1 MYTKKKGL
9 AALLAAVTGLSSL
22 AVGTVSA
29 TPAAAEDTEAV
40 KILSLGDSITDGYW
54 TSGAYRK
61 YMYHDLEQMGYNID
75 MVGPK
80 GSNSN
85 TFTYNGQTVSYDD
98 NNAGYSGYAIQEM
111 TTKEHRSGI
120 LETIQGTW
128 YNGQNMIAAYQP
140 DIVLLQIGT
149 NDILSN
155 YNDGI
160 TDRLENLV
168 NVILQDL
175 DADSTVFVSTIP
187 DIDAYTRADWLGSYG
202 INAWNSTQEEKDQL
216 METVT
221 GCIDTYNTSIYNLV
235 LKMQSEG
242 KNVQFA
248 DINSVVDYQT
258 DLHDGVHPNEA
269 GYENMGNY
277 WAGLLNDFFQSKG
290 TNPKPVTTTTT
301 TQPAV
306 TTTTTTTTKATTKP
320 ITTTSTAKTTTTT
333 KATTTTTAATVPAG
347 ATAIHLTDVKKGESY
362 SLANYPDA
370 TAISFTLSGNLQY
383 LGGAFVLG
391 NWTKNQ
397 PYSASDLNGNT
408 LTFPIDM
415 TDIEQKT
422 FTFFRWNDNDD
433 VQLEDVTLYCGTAP
447 ATTTKVTTTTAK
459 PTTTTTTTTTTAK
472 PTTTTT
478 TTAKPTTTTTT
489 TTTTTKPT
497 TTTTTTTTTAK
508 PTTTTTTTTTTA
520 KPTTTTTTTTTT
532 AKPTTTTTTTTT
544 TAKSTTTTTTTTTTA
559 KPTTTTTTTTTTAK
573 PVTTTKA
580 TTTTAKVTTTTASH
594 AKKVVLTDV
603 QYEKTYSLADYHPSD
618 IKEIVLQL
626 DGEVGYGFG
635 GKLVLGGWAVQMD
648 YGVAD
653 MKDDKTITFKITD
666 PQDVMTVYGYWG
678 NMKLKSVTL
687 VY

>member
-29 TPAAAEDTEAV
+29 APAAAGDTEAV

-120 LETIQGTW
+120 LETIQST
-128 YNGQNMIAAYQP
+128 NMIATYQP
-140 DIVLLQIGT
+140 DVVLLQIGT
-149 NDILSN
+149 NDVLSN

-175 DADSTVFVSTIP
+175 DSDSTVFVSTIP
-187 DIDAYTRADWLGSYG
+187 DIDAITVSSWLWGYG
-202 INAWNSTQEEKDQL
+202 YFGTDEEKQQL
-216 METVT
+216 MEIVT
-221 GCIDTYNTSIYNLV
+221 GYIDTYNTSIYNLV

-277 WAGLLNDFFQSKG
+277 WAGLLNDFFQNHG

-306 TTTTTTTTKATTKP
+306 TTTTTTTTTAKATTTQPETTKP
-320 ITTTSTAKTTTTT
+320 TTTTSTAKTTTTT
-333 KATTTTTAATVPAG
+333 KATTTTTAVTVPDG
-347 ATAIHLTDVKKGESY
+347 ATEIHLTGVKKGESY

-370 TAISFTLSGNLQY
+370 TAISFTFSGNLQY
-383 LGGAFVLG
+383 IGGAFVLG

-397 PYSASDLNGNT
+397 SYNASDLNGNT

-422 FTFFRWNDNDD
+422 FTFFRWNGGDD
-433 VQLEDVTLYCGTAP
+433 IQIEDVTLYCGTAP
-447 ATTTKVTTTTAK
+447 ATTTKVTTTIAK
-459 PTTTTTTTTTTAK
+459 P
-472 PTTTTT
+472 
-478 TTAKPTTTTTT
+478 
-489 TTTTTKPT
+489 

-544 TAKSTTTTTTTTTTA
+544 TAKPTTTTTTTTTTA

-603 QYEKTYSLADYHPSD
+603 QYDKTYSLEDYHPSD

-635 GKLVLGGWAVQMD
+635 GKLALGGWAVQMD

-653 MKDDKTITFKITD
+653 MKDDKTITFKITN

>member
-9 AALLAAVTGLSSL
+9 AALIAAVTGLSSL

-29 TPAAAEDTEAV
+29 APAAAENEEAV

-80 GSNSN
+80 GGNSN
-85 TFTYNGQTVSYDD
+85 TFTYNGQSVSYDD

-120 LETIQGTW
+120 LETIQATW
-128 YNGQNMIAAYQP
+128 YNGQNMIAVYQP

-202 INAWNSTQEEKDQL
+202 INAWGSTQEEKDQL

-277 WAGLLNDFFQSKG
+277 WAELLNDFFQNHG

-306 TTTTTTTTKATTKP
+306 TTTTTTTTTKATTKP

-362 SLANYPDA
+362 SLANYPNA

-422 FTFFRWNDNDD
+422 FTFFRWNDSND

-478 TTAKPTTTTTT
+478 TTTTTAKPTTTTTT
-489 TTTTTKPT
+489 I
-497 TTTTTTTTTAK
+497 TTTAK

-544 TAKSTTTTTTTTTTA
+544 TAK
-559 KPTTTTTTTTTTAK
+559 PTT
-573 PVTTTKA
+573 TTTKA

-653 MKDDKTITFKITD
+653 MKDDKTITFKITN

>member
-9 AALLAAVTGLSSL
+9 AALIAAVTGLSSL

-29 TPAAAEDTEAV
+29 APAAAENEEAV

-80 GSNSN
+80 GGNSN
-85 TFTYNGQTVSYDD
+85 TFTYNGQSVSYDD

-120 LETIQGTW
+120 LETIQATW

-202 INAWNSTQEEKDQL
+202 INAWGSTQEEKDQL

-277 WAGLLNDFFQSKG
+277 WAELLNDFFQNHG

-306 TTTTTTTTKATTKP
+306 TTTTTTTTTKATTKP

-362 SLANYPDA
+362 SLANYPNA

-422 FTFFRWNDNDD
+422 FTFFRWNDSND

-447 ATTTKVTTTTAK
+447 ATTTKVTTTTA
-459 PTTTTTTTTTTAK
+459 
-472 PTTTTT
+472 
-478 TTAKPTTTTTT
+478 
-489 TTTTTKPT
+489 KPT

-544 TAKSTTTTTTTTTTA
+544 TAK
-559 KPTTTTTTTTTTAK
+559 PTT
-573 PVTTTKA
+573 TTTKA

-603 QYEKTYSLADYHPSD
+603 QYDKTYSLEDYHPSD

-653 MKDDKTITFKITD
+653 MKDDKTITFKITN

>member
-9 AALLAAVTGLSSL
+9 AALIAAVTGLSSL

-29 TPAAAEDTEAV
+29 APAAAGDTEAV

-85 TFTYNGQTVSYDD
+85 TFTYNGQSVSYDD

-120 LETIQGTW
+120 LETIQATW

-187 DIDAYTRADWLGSYG
+187 DIDAYIRADWLGSYG
-202 INAWNSTQEEKDQL
+202 INAWGSTQEEKDQL

-290 TNPKPVTTTTT
+290 TDPKPVTTTTT

-306 TTTTTTTTKATTKP
+306 TTTTTTTTTKATTKP

-391 NWTKNQ
+391 NWEKSQT
-397 PYSASDLNGNT
+397 YSASDLNGNT

-415 TDIEQKT
+415 TGLWQKT

-478 TTAKPTTTTTT
+478 TT
-489 TTTTTKPT
+489 
-497 TTTTTTTTTAK
+497 
-508 PTTTTTTTTTTA
+508 
-520 KPTTTTTTTTTT
+520 
-532 AKPTTTTTTTTT
+532 
-544 TAKSTTTTTTTTTTA
+544 
-559 KPTTTTTTTTTTAK
+559 TTTAK

-603 QYEKTYSLADYHPSD
+603 QYGKTYSLADYHPSD

>member
-9 AALLAAVTGLSSL
+9 AVLIAAVTGLSSL

-29 TPAAAEDTEAV
+29 APAAAENAEAV

-80 GSNSN
+80 GGNSN
-85 TFTYNGQTVSYDD
+85 TFTYNGQSVSYDD

-120 LETIQGTW
+120 LETIQATW

-202 INAWNSTQEEKDQL
+202 INAWGSTQEEKDQL

-235 LKMQSEG
+235 LKMQGEG

-277 WAGLLNDFFQSKG
+277 WAGLLNDFFQNHG

-333 KATTTTTAATVPAG
+333 KATTSTTAATVPAG
-347 ATAIHLTDVKKGESY
+347 ATAIHLTGVKKGESY

-370 TAISFTLSGNLQY
+370 TAISFTLSGNLQH
-383 LGGAFVLG
+383 LIGAFVLG

-397 PYSASDLNGNT
+397 PYNESNLNGNT

-422 FTFFRWNDNDD
+422 FTFFRWNDSND

-459 PTTTTTTTTTTAK
+459 PTTTTTT
-472 PTTTTT
+472 P
-478 TTAKPTTTTTT
+478 
-489 TTTTTKPT
+489 
-497 TTTTTTTTTAK
+497 TTTAK

-520 KPTTTTTTTTTT
+520 KPTT
-532 AKPTTTTTTTTT
+532 
-544 TAKSTTTTTTTTTTA
+544 
-559 KPTTTTTTTTTTAK
+559 
-573 PVTTTKA
+573 TTTKA

-653 MKDDKTITFKITD
+653 MKDDKTITFKITN

>member
-29 TPAAAEDTEAV
+29 APAAAGDTEAV

-85 TFTYNGQTVSYDD
+85 TFTYNGQSVSYDD

-202 INAWNSTQEEKDQL
+202 INAWGCTQEEKDRL

-277 WAGLLNDFFQSKG
+277 WAGLLNDFFQNHG

-306 TTTTTTTTKATTKP
+306 TTTTTTTTAKATTTQPATTKP
-320 ITTTSTAKTTTTT
+320 TTTTSTAKTTT
-333 KATTTTTAATVPAG
+333 KATTTTTAVTVPVG
-347 ATAIHLTDVKKGESY
+347 ATEIHLTGVKAGESY
-362 SLANYPDA
+362 SLADYPNA
-370 TAISFTLSGNLQY
+370 TAISFTFSGNLQY
-383 LGGAFVLG
+383 IGGAFVLG

-397 PYSASDLNGNT
+397 SYNASDLNGNT

-415 TDIEQKT
+415 TGIEQKT
-422 FTFFRWNDNDD
+422 FTFFRWNGGDD
-433 VQLEDVTLYCGTAP
+433 IQIKDVTLYCGTAP
-447 ATTTKVTTTTAK
+447 ATTPEVTTTTAK
-459 PTTTTTTTTTTAK
+459 P
-472 PTTTTT
+472 
-478 TTAKPTTTTTT
+478 
-489 TTTTTKPT
+489 

-532 AKPTTTTTTTTT
+532 AIP
-544 TAKSTTTTTTTTTTA
+544 TTTTTTTTTTA

-573 PVTTTKA
+573 PTTTTTKPTTTTTKA
-580 TTTTAKVTTTTASH
+580 TTTTAKVTTTTTSDE
-594 AKKVVLTDV
+594 KKVVLTDV
-603 QYEKTYSLADYHPSD
+603 KYGSAYSLADYHPSD

-626 DGEVGYGFG
+626 DGETGYGFG
-635 GKLVLGGWAVQMD
+635 GKLVLGSWAVQMD
-648 YGVAD
+648 YGAAD
-653 MKDDKTITFKITD
+653 MKDDKTITFKITN
-666 PQDVMTVYGYWG
+666 PQDTMTVFGYWG

>member
-29 TPAAAEDTEAV
+29 APAAAGDTEAV

-202 INAWNSTQEEKDQL
+202 INAWGSTQEEKDQL

-235 LKMQSEG
+235 LKMQGEG

-277 WAGLLNDFFQSKG
+277 WAGLLNDFFQSNG

-422 FTFFRWNDNDD
+422 FTFFRWNDGDD

-447 ATTTKVTTTTAK
+447 ATTTKVTTTTA
-459 PTTTTTTTTTTAK
+459 
-472 PTTTTT
+472 
-478 TTAKPTTTTTT
+478 
-489 TTTTTKPT
+489 KPT

-544 TAKSTTTTTTTTTTA
+544 TTA

-573 PVTTTKA
+573 STTTTTTKA

-603 QYEKTYSLADYHPSD
+603 QYDKTYSLEDYHPSD

-635 GKLVLGGWAVQMD
+635 GKLALGGWAVQMD

>member
-9 AALLAAVTGLSSL
+9 AALIAAVTGLSSL

-29 TPAAAEDTEAV
+29 APAAAENEEAV

-80 GSNSN
+80 GGNSN
-85 TFTYNGQTVSYDD
+85 TFTYNGQSVSYDD

-120 LETIQGTW
+120 LETIQATW

-202 INAWNSTQEEKDQL
+202 INAWGSTQEEKDQL

-277 WAGLLNDFFQSKG
+277 WAGLLNDFFQNHG

-306 TTTTTTTTKATTKP
+306 TTTTTTTTTKATTKP

-422 FTFFRWNDNDD
+422 FTFFRWNDSND

-447 ATTTKVTTTTAK
+447 ATTTKVTTTTA
-459 PTTTTTTTTTTAK
+459 
-472 PTTTTT
+472 
-478 TTAKPTTTTTT
+478 
-489 TTTTTKPT
+489 KPT

-544 TAKSTTTTTTTTTTA
+544 TAKPTTTTTTTTTTA

-573 PVTTTKA
+573 PTTTTTKA

-653 MKDDKTITFKITD
+653 MKDDKTITFKITN

>member
-9 AALLAAVTGLSSL
+9 AALIAAVTGLSSL

-29 TPAAAEDTEAV
+29 APAAAENAEAV

-85 TFTYNGQTVSYDD
+85 TFTYNGQSVSYDD

-202 INAWNSTQEEKDQL
+202 INAWGSTQEEKDQL

-277 WAGLLNDFFQSKG
+277 WAGLLNDFFQNHG

-306 TTTTTTTTKATTKP
+306 TTTTTTTT
-320 ITTTSTAKTTTTT
+320 TAKTTTTQPATTKPTTTTSTT

-362 SLANYPDA
+362 SLANYPNA

-397 PYSASDLNGNT
+397 PYNESNLNGNT

-415 TDIEQKT
+415 TDVEQKT
-422 FTFFRWNDNDD
+422 FTFFRWNDGDD
-433 VQLEDVTLYCGTAP
+433 IQIEDVTLYCGTAP
-447 ATTTKVTTTTAK
+447 ATTPEVTTTTA
-459 PTTTTTTTTTTAK
+459 
-472 PTTTTT
+472 
-478 TTAKPTTTTTT
+478 
-489 TTTTTKPT
+489 KPT

-544 TAKSTTTTTTTTTTA
+544 TAKPTTTTTTTTTTA

-573 PVTTTKA
+573 PTTTTTKA
-580 TTTTAKVTTTTASH
+580 TTTTASH

-653 MKDDKTITFKITD
+653 MKDDKTITFKITN
-666 PQDVMTVYGYWG
+666 PQNVMTVYGYWG

>member
-9 AALLAAVTGLSSL
+9 AALIAAVTGLSSL

-29 TPAAAEDTEAV
+29 APAAAGDTEAV

-80 GSNSN
+80 GGNSN
-85 TFTYNGQTVSYDD
+85 TFTYNGQSVSYDD

-202 INAWNSTQEEKDQL
+202 INAWGSTQEEKDQL

-235 LKMQSEG
+235 LKMQGEG

-290 TNPKPVTTTTT
+290 TDPKPVTTTTT

-306 TTTTTTTTKATTKP
+306 TTTTTTTTTKATTKP

-397 PYSASDLNGNT
+397 PYNESNLNGNT

-415 TDIEQKT
+415 TDVKQKT
-422 FTFFRWNDNDD
+422 FTFFRWNDGDD

-447 ATTTKVTTTTAK
+447 ATTTKVTTTTA
-459 PTTTTTTTTTTAK
+459 
-472 PTTTTT
+472 
-478 TTAKPTTTTTT
+478 
-489 TTTTTKPT
+489 KPT

-544 TAKSTTTTTTTTTTA
+544 TAKPTTTTTTTTTTA

-653 MKDDKTITFKITD
+653 MKDDKTITFKITN

>member
-9 AALLAAVTGLSSL
+9 AALIAAVTGLSSL

-29 TPAAAEDTEAV
+29 APAAAENEEAV

-80 GSNSN
+80 GGNSN
-85 TFTYNGQTVSYDD
+85 TFTYNGQSVSYDD

-202 INAWNSTQEEKDQL
+202 INAWGSTQEEKDQL

-235 LKMQSEG
+235 LKMQGEG

-277 WAGLLNDFFQSKG
+277 WAGLLNDFFQNHG

-362 SLANYPDA
+362 SLANYPNA

-422 FTFFRWNDNDD
+422 FTFFRWNDSND

-459 PTTTTTTTTTTAK
+459 PTTTTTTTTTT
-472 PTTTTT
+472 
-478 TTAKPTTTTTT
+478 
-489 TTTTTKPT
+489 TKPT

-508 PTTTTTTTTTTA
+508 P
-520 KPTTTTTTTTTT
+520 
-532 AKPTTTTTTTTT
+532 
-544 TAKSTTTTTTTTTTA
+544 TTTTTTTTTTA

-653 MKDDKTITFKITD
+653 MKDDKTITFKITN

>member
-29 TPAAAEDTEAV
+29 APAAAGDTEAV

-202 INAWNSTQEEKDQL
+202 INAWGSTQEEKDQL

-235 LKMQSEG
+235 LKMQGEG

-277 WAGLLNDFFQSKG
+277 WAGLLNDFFQSNG

-306 TTTTTTTTKATTKP
+306 TTTTTTTTTAKATTTQPATTKP
-320 ITTTSTAKTTTTT
+320 TTTTSTT

-370 TAISFTLSGNLQY
+370 TAISFTLSGNLQH
-383 LGGAFVLG
+383 LVGAFVLG

-397 PYSASDLNGNT
+397 PYNESNLNGNT

-415 TDIEQKT
+415 TDIKQKT
-422 FTFFRWNDNDD
+422 FTFFRWNDGDD

-447 ATTTKVTTTTAK
+447 ATTTEVTTTTAK

-478 TTAKPTTTTTT
+478 TTTM
-489 TTTTTKPT
+489 
-497 TTTTTTTTTAK
+497 TAK

-544 TAKSTTTTTTTTTTA
+544 TAKPTTTTTTTTTTA

-603 QYEKTYSLADYHPSD
+603 QYDKTYSLEDYHPSD

-635 GKLVLGGWAVQMD
+635 GELVLGNWDVKMGYNA
-648 YGVAD
+648 AD
-653 MKDDKTITFKITD
+653 IKNDKTITFKITD
-666 PQDVMTVYGYWG
+666 PQNIMMVRYYWG

>member
-29 TPAAAEDTEAV
+29 APAAAGDTEAV

-120 LETIQGTW
+120 LETIQST
-128 YNGQNMIAAYQP
+128 NMIATYQP
-140 DIVLLQIGT
+140 DVVLLQIGT
-149 NDILSN
+149 NDVLSN

-175 DADSTVFVSTIP
+175 DSDSTVFVSTIP
-187 DIDAYTRADWLGSYG
+187 DIDAITVSSWLWGYG
-202 INAWNSTQEEKDQL
+202 YFGTDEEKQQL
-216 METVT
+216 MEIVT
-221 GCIDTYNTSIYNLV
+221 GYIDTYNTSIYNLV

-277 WAGLLNDFFQSKG
+277 WAGLLNDFFQNHG

-306 TTTTTTTTKATTKP
+306 TTTTTTTTTAKATTTQPATTKP
-320 ITTTSTAKTTTTT
+320 TTTTSTT
-333 KATTTTTAATVPAG
+333 KATTTTTAVTVPDG
-347 ATAIHLTDVKKGESY
+347 ATAIHLTGVKKGESY

-370 TAISFTLSGNLQY
+370 TAISFTFSGNLQY
-383 LGGAFVLG
+383 IGGAFVLG

-397 PYSASDLNGNT
+397 SYNASDLNGNT

-422 FTFFRWNDNDD
+422 FTFFRWNGSDD
-433 VQLEDVTLYCGTAP
+433 IQIEDVTLYCGTAP
-447 ATTTKVTTTTAK
+447 ATTTKVTTTIAK
-459 PTTTTTTTTTTAK
+459 PTTTTTTTTTA
-472 PTTTTT
+472 
-478 TTAKPTTTTTT
+478 
-489 TTTTTKPT
+489 KPT

-544 TAKSTTTTTTTTTTA
+544 TAKPT
-559 KPTTTTTTTTTTAK
+559 TTTTTTTTTTAK

-603 QYEKTYSLADYHPSD
+603 QYDKTYSLEDYHPSD

-635 GKLVLGGWAVQMD
+635 GKLTLGGWAVQMD

>member
-9 AALLAAVTGLSSL
+9 AALIAAVTGLSSL

-29 TPAAAEDTEAV
+29 APAAAGDTEAV

-85 TFTYNGQTVSYDD
+85 TFTYNGQSVSYDD

-120 LETIQGTW
+120 LETIQATW

-202 INAWNSTQEEKDQL
+202 INAWGSTQEEKDQL

-290 TNPKPVTTTTT
+290 TDPKPVTTTTT

-306 TTTTTTTTKATTKP
+306 TTTTTTTTTKATTKP

-391 NWTKNQ
+391 NWEKSQT
-397 PYSASDLNGNT
+397 YSASDLNGNT

-415 TDIEQKT
+415 TGLWQKT

-459 PTTTTTTTTTTAK
+459 PTTTTTTTTTT
-472 PTTTTT
+472 
-478 TTAKPTTTTTT
+478 
-489 TTTTTKPT
+489 
-497 TTTTTTTTTAK
+497 TAK

-520 KPTTTTTTTTTT
+520 KP
-532 AKPTTTTTTTTT
+532 
-544 TAKSTTTTTTTTTTA
+544 TTTTTTTTTTA

-603 QYEKTYSLADYHPSD
+603 QYGKTYSLADYHPSD

-653 MKDDKTITFKITD
+653 MKDDKTITFKITN
-666 PQDVMTVYGYWG
+666 PQDTMTVFGYWG

>member
-9 AALLAAVTGLSSL
+9 AALIAAVTGLSSL

-29 TPAAAEDTEAV
+29 APAAAENEEAV

-80 GSNSN
+80 GGNSN
-85 TFTYNGQTVSYDD
+85 TFTYNGQSVSYDD

-120 LETIQGTW
+120 LETIQATW

-202 INAWNSTQEEKDQL
+202 INAWGSTQEEKDQL

-277 WAGLLNDFFQSKG
+277 WAGLLNDFFQNHG

-306 TTTTTTTTKATTKP
+306 TTTTTTTTTKATTKP

-422 FTFFRWNDNDD
+422 FTFFRWNDSND

-447 ATTTKVTTTTAK
+447 ATTTKVTTTTA
-459 PTTTTTTTTTTAK
+459 
-472 PTTTTT
+472 
-478 TTAKPTTTTTT
+478 
-489 TTTTTKPT
+489 KPT

-544 TAKSTTTTTTTTTTA
+544 TAKPTTTTTTTTTTA
-559 KPTTTTTTTTTTAK
+559 KPTT
-573 PVTTTKA
+573 TTTKA

-653 MKDDKTITFKITD
+653 MKDDKTITFKITN

>member
-29 TPAAAEDTEAV
+29 APAAAGDTEAV

-202 INAWNSTQEEKDQL
+202 INAWGSTQEEKDQL

-235 LKMQSEG
+235 LKMQGEG

-277 WAGLLNDFFQSKG
+277 WAGLLNDFFQGNG

-306 TTTTTTTTKATTKP
+306 TTTTTTTTAKATTTQPATTKP
-320 ITTTSTAKTTTTT
+320 TTTTSTT
-333 KATTTTTAATVPAG
+333 KATTTTTAVTVPDG

-370 TAISFTLSGNLQY
+370 TAISFTLSGNLQH
-383 LGGAFVLG
+383 LVGAFVLG

-397 PYSASDLNGNT
+397 PYNESNLNGNT

-422 FTFFRWNDNDD
+422 FTFLRWNDGDD

-447 ATTTKVTTTTAK
+447 ATTTEVTTTTAK

-478 TTAKPTTTTTT
+478 TTTTTAKPTTTTTT
-489 TTTTTKPT
+489 TTAKPT

-544 TAKSTTTTTTTTTTA
+544 TAK
-559 KPTTTTTTTTTTAK
+559 

-580 TTTTAKVTTTTASH
+580 TTTTAKVTTTTTSH

-603 QYEKTYSLADYHPSD
+603 QYEKTYSLANYHPSD

-635 GKLVLGGWAVQMD
+635 GELVLGNWAVKMG
-648 YGVAD
+648 YNAAD
-653 MKDDKTITFKITD
+653 IKDDKTITFKITD
-666 PQDVMTVYGYWG
+666 PQNVMMVRNYWG

>member
-9 AALLAAVTGLSSL
+9 AVLIAAVTGLSSL

-29 TPAAAEDTEAV
+29 APAAAENAEAV

-80 GSNSN
+80 GGNSN
-85 TFTYNGQTVSYDD
+85 TFTYNGQSVSYDD

-120 LETIQGTW
+120 LETIQATW

-187 DIDAYTRADWLGSYG
+187 DIDAYIRADWLSSYG
-202 INAWNSTQEEKDQL
+202 INAWGSTQEEKDQL

-277 WAGLLNDFFQSKG
+277 WAGLLNDFFQNHG

-306 TTTTTTTTKATTKP
+306 TTTTTTTT
-320 ITTTSTAKTTTTT
+320 TAKTTTTQPATTKPTTTTSTT

-362 SLANYPDA
+362 SLANYPNA

-397 PYSASDLNGNT
+397 PYNESNLNGNT

-415 TDIEQKT
+415 TDVEQKT
-422 FTFFRWNDNDD
+422 FTFFRWNDGDD
-433 VQLEDVTLYCGTAP
+433 VQLEDVTLHCGTAP
-447 ATTTKVTTTTAK
+447 ATTTKVTTTTA
-459 PTTTTTTTTTTAK
+459 
-472 PTTTTT
+472 
-478 TTAKPTTTTTT
+478 
-489 TTTTTKPT
+489 KPT

-544 TAKSTTTTTTTTTTA
+544 TAK
-559 KPTTTTTTTTTTAK
+559 PTTTTTTTTTTAK

-580 TTTTAKVTTTTASH
+580 TTTTAKVTTTTTSH

-653 MKDDKTITFKITD
+653 MKDDKTITFKITN

>member
-29 TPAAAEDTEAV
+29 APAAAGDTEAV

-202 INAWNSTQEEKDQL
+202 INAWGSTQEEKDQL

-235 LKMQSEG
+235 LKMQGEG

-277 WAGLLNDFFQSKG
+277 WAGLLNDFFQSNG

-306 TTTTTTTTKATTKP
+306 TTTTTTTTTAKATTTQPATTKP
-320 ITTTSTAKTTTTT
+320 TTTTSTT

-370 TAISFTLSGNLQY
+370 TAISFTLSGNLQH
-383 LGGAFVLG
+383 LIGAFVLG

-397 PYSASDLNGNT
+397 PYNESNLNGNT

-415 TDIEQKT
+415 TDVEQKT
-422 FTFFRWNDNDD
+422 FTFFRWNDGDD

-447 ATTTKVTTTTAK
+447 ATTTEV
-459 PTTTTTTTTTTAK
+459 
-472 PTTTTT
+472 
-478 TTAKPTTTTTT
+478 
-489 TTTTTKPT
+489 
-497 TTTTTTTTTAK
+497 TTTTAK

-544 TAKSTTTTTTTTTTA
+544 TAKPTTTTTTTTTA

-603 QYEKTYSLADYHPSD
+603 QYEKTYSLEDYHPSD

-635 GKLVLGGWAVQMD
+635 GELVLGNWAVKMG
-648 YGVAD
+648 YNAAD
-653 MKDDKTITFKITD
+653 IKDDKTITFKITD
-666 PQDVMTVYGYWG
+666 PQNVMMVRNYWG

>member
-1 MYTKKKGL
+1 MPKKKGL
-9 AALLAAVTGLSSL
+9 AALIAAVTGLSSL

-29 TPAAAEDTEAV
+29 APAAAENEEAV

-80 GSNSN
+80 GGNSN
-85 TFTYNGQTVSYDD
+85 TFTYNGQSVSYDD

-202 INAWNSTQEEKDQL
+202 INAWGSTQEEKDRL

-277 WAGLLNDFFQSKG
+277 WAGLLNDFFQNHG

-306 TTTTTTTTKATTKP
+306 TTTTTTTTTKATTKP

-422 FTFFRWNDNDD
+422 FTFFRWNDSND

-447 ATTTKVTTTTAK
+447 ATTTKVTTTTA
-459 PTTTTTTTTTTAK
+459 
-472 PTTTTT
+472 
-478 TTAKPTTTTTT
+478 
-489 TTTTTKPT
+489 KPT

-544 TAKSTTTTTTTTTTA
+544 TAKPTTTTTTTTTTA
-559 KPTTTTTTTTTTAK
+559 KPTT
-573 PVTTTKA
+573 TTTKA

-653 MKDDKTITFKITD
+653 MKDDKTITFKITN

>member
-9 AALLAAVTGLSSL
+9 AALIAAVTGLSSL

-29 TPAAAEDTEAV
+29 APAAAGDTEAV

-80 GSNSN
+80 GGNSN
-85 TFTYNGQTVSYDD
+85 TFTYNGQSVSYDD

-187 DIDAYTRADWLGSYG
+187 DIDAYIRADWLGSYG
-202 INAWNSTQEEKDQL
+202 INAWGSTQEEKDQL

-290 TNPKPVTTTTT
+290 TDPKPVTTTTT

-306 TTTTTTTTKATTKP
+306 TTTTTTTTTKATTKP

-391 NWTKNQ
+391 NWEKSQT
-397 PYSASDLNGNT
+397 YSASDLNGNT

-415 TDIEQKT
+415 TGLWQKT

-478 TTAKPTTTTTT
+478 TT
-489 TTTTTKPT
+489 
-497 TTTTTTTTTAK
+497 
-508 PTTTTTTTTTTA
+508 
-520 KPTTTTTTTTTT
+520 
-532 AKPTTTTTTTTT
+532 
-544 TAKSTTTTTTTTTTA
+544 
-559 KPTTTTTTTTTTAK
+559 TTTAK

-603 QYEKTYSLADYHPSD
+603 QYGKTYSLADYHPSD

-653 MKDDKTITFKITD
+653 MKDDKTITFKITN

>member
-9 AALLAAVTGLSSL
+9 AALIAAVTGLSSL

-29 TPAAAEDTEAV
+29 APAAAENEEAV

-80 GSNSN
+80 GGNSN
-85 TFTYNGQTVSYDD
+85 TFTYNGQSVSYDD

-120 LETIQGTW
+120 LETIQATW

-202 INAWNSTQEEKDQL
+202 INAWGSTQEEKDQL

-277 WAGLLNDFFQSKG
+277 WAELLNDFFQNHG

-306 TTTTTTTTKATTKP
+306 TTTTTTTTTKATTKP

-362 SLANYPDA
+362 SLANYPNA

-422 FTFFRWNDNDD
+422 FTFFRWNDSND

-447 ATTTKVTTTTAK
+447 ATTTKVTTTTA
-459 PTTTTTTTTTTAK
+459 
-472 PTTTTT
+472 
-478 TTAKPTTTTTT
+478 
-489 TTTTTKPT
+489 KPT

-544 TAKSTTTTTTTTTTA
+544 TAKPTTTTTTTTTTA

-573 PVTTTKA
+573 PTTTTTKA

-603 QYEKTYSLADYHPSD
+603 QYDKTYSLEDYHPSD

-653 MKDDKTITFKITD
+653 MKDDKTITFKITN

>member
-9 AALLAAVTGLSSL
+9 AALIAAVTGLSSL

-29 TPAAAEDTEAV
+29 APAAAENEEAV

-85 TFTYNGQTVSYDD
+85 TFTYNGQSVSYDD

-202 INAWNSTQEEKDQL
+202 INAWGSTQEEKDRL

-277 WAGLLNDFFQSKG
+277 WAGLLNDFFQNHG

-306 TTTTTTTTKATTKP
+306 TTTTTTTT
-320 ITTTSTAKTTTTT
+320 TAKTTTTQPATTKPTTTTSTT

-362 SLANYPDA
+362 SLANYPNA

-478 TTAKPTTTTTT
+478 TTTTTAKPT
-489 TTTTTKPT
+489 T

-532 AKPTTTTTTTTT
+532 AKPTTTTT
-544 TAKSTTTTTTTTTTA
+544 
-559 KPTTTTTTTTTTAK
+559 
-573 PVTTTKA
+573 KA
-580 TTTTAKVTTTTASH
+580 TTTTAKVTTTTTSNE
-594 AKKVVLTDV
+594 KKVVLTDV
-603 QYEKTYSLADYHPSD
+603 KYGSAYSLADYHPSD

-653 MKDDKTITFKITD
+653 MKDDKTITFKITN

>member
-29 TPAAAEDTEAV
+29 APAAAGDTEAV

-290 TNPKPVTTTTT
+290 TDPKPVTTTTT

-306 TTTTTTTTKATTKP
+306 TTTTTTTTTKATTKP

-362 SLANYPDA
+362 SLENYPNA
-370 TAISFTLSGNLQY
+370 TAISFTFSGNLQY
-383 LGGAFVLG
+383 IGGAFVLG

-397 PYSASDLNGNT
+397 SYNASDLNGNT

-415 TDIEQKT
+415 TGIEQKT
-422 FTFFRWNDNDD
+422 FTFFRWNGGDD
-433 VQLEDVTLYCGTAP
+433 IQIKDVTLYCGTAP

-459 PTTTTTTTTTTAK
+459 P
-472 PTTTTT
+472 
-478 TTAKPTTTTTT
+478 
-489 TTTTTKPT
+489 

-544 TAKSTTTTTTTTTTA
+544 TAKPTTTTTKATTTTAKPTTTTTTTTTTA

>member
-29 TPAAAEDTEAV
+29 APAAAENAEAV

-85 TFTYNGQTVSYDD
+85 TFTYNGQSVSYDD

-248 DINSVVDYQT
+248 DINSVVNYQT

-290 TNPKPVTTTTT
+290 TDPKPVTTTTT

-306 TTTTTTTTKATTKP
+306 TTTTTTTTTKATTKP

-362 SLANYPDA
+362 SLANYPNA

-422 FTFFRWNDNDD
+422 FTFFRWNDSND

-447 ATTTKVTTTTAK
+447 ATTTKVTTTTA
-459 PTTTTTTTTTTAK
+459 
-472 PTTTTT
+472 
-478 TTAKPTTTTTT
+478 
-489 TTTTTKPT
+489 KPT

-544 TAKSTTTTTTTTTTA
+544 TTAKPTTTTTTTTTTA

-626 DGEVGYGFG
+626 DGKVGYGFG

-653 MKDDKTITFKITD
+653 MKDDKTITFKITN

>member
-29 TPAAAEDTEAV
+29 APAAAGDTEAV

-202 INAWNSTQEEKDQL
+202 INAWGSTQEEKDQL

-235 LKMQSEG
+235 LKMQGEG

-277 WAGLLNDFFQSKG
+277 WAGLLNDFFQGNG

-306 TTTTTTTTKATTKP
+306 TTTTTTTTTAKATTTQPATTKP
-320 ITTTSTAKTTTTT
+320 TTTTSTT
-333 KATTTTTAATVPAG
+333 KATTTTTAVTVPDG

-370 TAISFTLSGNLQY
+370 TAISFTLSGNLQH
-383 LGGAFVLG
+383 LVGAFVLG

-397 PYSASDLNGNT
+397 PYNESNLNGNT

-422 FTFFRWNDNDD
+422 FTFLRWNDGDD

-478 TTAKPTTTTTT
+478 TT
-489 TTTTTKPT
+489 
-497 TTTTTTTTTAK
+497 TTTAK
-508 PTTTTTTTTTTA
+508 PTTTTTTTTTA
-520 KPTTTTTTTTTT
+520 KP
-532 AKPTTTTTTTTT
+532 
-544 TAKSTTTTTTTTTTA
+544 TTTTTTTTTA

-603 QYEKTYSLADYHPSD
+603 QYEKTYSLANYHPSD

-635 GKLVLGGWAVQMD
+635 GELVLGNWAVKMG
-648 YGVAD
+648 YNAAD
-653 MKDDKTITFKITD
+653 IKNDKTITFKITD
-666 PQDVMTVYGYWG
+666 PQNVMMVRNYWG

>member
-9 AALLAAVTGLSSL
+9 AVLIAAVTGLSSL

-29 TPAAAEDTEAV
+29 APAAAENAEAV

-85 TFTYNGQTVSYDD
+85 TFTYNGQSVSYDD

-202 INAWNSTQEEKDQL
+202 INAWGSTQEEKDRL

-235 LKMQSEG
+235 LKMQGEG

-277 WAGLLNDFFQSKG
+277 WAGLLNDFFQNHG

-306 TTTTTTTTKATTKP
+306 TTTTTTTTAAKTTTTQPATTKP
-320 ITTTSTAKTTTTT
+320 TTTTSTT

-362 SLANYPDA
+362 SLANYPNA

-422 FTFFRWNDNDD
+422 FTFFRWNDNDN

-459 PTTTTTTTTTTAK
+459 PTTTTTTTTTA
-472 PTTTTT
+472 
-478 TTAKPTTTTTT
+478 
-489 TTTTTKPT
+489 KPT

-544 TAKSTTTTTTTTTTA
+544 TAK
-559 KPTTTTTTTTTTAK
+559 PTT
-573 PVTTTKA
+573 TTTKA

-603 QYEKTYSLADYHPSD
+603 QYDKTYSLEDYHPSD

-653 MKDDKTITFKITD
+653 MKDDKTITFKITN

>member
-29 TPAAAEDTEAV
+29 APAAAGDTEAV

-202 INAWNSTQEEKDQL
+202 INAWGSTQEEKDQL

-290 TNPKPVTTTTT
+290 TDPKPVTTTTT

-306 TTTTTTTTKATTKP
+306 TTTTTTTTTKATTKP

-397 PYSASDLNGNT
+397 PYNESNLNGNT

-415 TDIEQKT
+415 TDVKQKT
-422 FTFFRWNDNDD
+422 FTFFRWNDGDD

-478 TTAKPTTTTTT
+478 TT
-489 TTTTTKPT
+489 
-497 TTTTTTTTTAK
+497 TTTAK
-508 PTTTTTTTTTTA
+508 PT
-520 KPTTTTTTTTTT
+520 
-532 AKPTTTTTTTTT
+532 
-544 TAKSTTTTTTTTTTA
+544 
-559 KPTTTTTTTTTTAK
+559 TTTTTTTTTTAK

-603 QYEKTYSLADYHPSD
+603 QYGKTYSLADYHPSD

-635 GKLVLGGWAVQMD
+635 GKLALGGWAVQMD

-653 MKDDKTITFKITD
+653 MKDDKTITFKITN

>member
-9 AALLAAVTGLSSL
+9 AALIAAVTGLSSL

-29 TPAAAEDTEAV
+29 APAAAGDTEAV

-85 TFTYNGQTVSYDD
+85 TFTYNGQSVSYDD

-120 LETIQGTW
+120 LETIQATW

-202 INAWNSTQEEKDQL
+202 INAWGSTQEEKDQL

-306 TTTTTTTTKATTKP
+306 TTTTTTTTTKATTKP

-391 NWTKNQ
+391 NWEKSQT
-397 PYSASDLNGNT
+397 YSASDLNGNT

-415 TDIEQKT
+415 TGLWQKT

-478 TTAKPTTTTTT
+478 TT
-489 TTTTTKPT
+489 
-497 TTTTTTTTTAK
+497 
-508 PTTTTTTTTTTA
+508 
-520 KPTTTTTTTTTT
+520 
-532 AKPTTTTTTTTT
+532 
-544 TAKSTTTTTTTTTTA
+544 
-559 KPTTTTTTTTTTAK
+559 TTTAK

-603 QYEKTYSLADYHPSD
+603 QYGKTYSLADYHPSD

-626 DGEVGYGFG
+626 DGETGYGFG
-635 GKLVLGGWAVQMD
+635 GKLVLGSWAVQMD
-648 YGVAD
+648 YGAAD
-653 MKDDKTITFKITD
+653 MKDDKTITFKITN
-666 PQDVMTVYGYWG
+666 PQDTMTVFGYWG

>member
-9 AALLAAVTGLSSL
+9 AALIAAVTGLSSL

-29 TPAAAEDTEAV
+29 APAAAGDTEAV

-85 TFTYNGQTVSYDD
+85 TFTYNGQSVSYDD

-120 LETIQGTW
+120 LETIQATW

-187 DIDAYTRADWLGSYG
+187 DIDAYIRADWLGSYG
-202 INAWNSTQEEKDQL
+202 INAWGSTQEEKDQL

-290 TNPKPVTTTTT
+290 TDPKPVTTTTT

-306 TTTTTTTTKATTKP
+306 TTTTTTTTTKATTKP

-391 NWTKNQ
+391 NWEKSQT
-397 PYSASDLNGNT
+397 YSASDLNGNT

-415 TDIEQKT
+415 TGLWQKT

-478 TTAKPTTTTTT
+478 TT
-489 TTTTTKPT
+489 
-497 TTTTTTTTTAK
+497 TTTAK

-520 KPTTTTTTTTTT
+520 KPM
-532 AKPTTTTTTTTT
+532 
-544 TAKSTTTTTTTTTTA
+544 
-559 KPTTTTTTTTTTAK
+559 
-573 PVTTTKA
+573 TTTKA

-603 QYEKTYSLADYHPSD
+603 QYGKTYSLADYHPSD

-626 DGEVGYGFG
+626 DGETGYGFG
-635 GKLVLGGWAVQMD
+635 GKLVLGSWAVQMD
-648 YGVAD
+648 YGAAD
-653 MKDDKTITFKITD
+653 MKDDKTITFKITN
-666 PQDVMTVYGYWG
+666 PQDTMTVFGYWG

>member
-9 AALLAAVTGLSSL
+9 AALIAAVTGLSSL

-29 TPAAAEDTEAV
+29 APAAAENAEAV

-85 TFTYNGQTVSYDD
+85 TFTYNGQSVSYDD

-202 INAWNSTQEEKDQL
+202 INAWGSTQEEKDQL

-277 WAGLLNDFFQSKG
+277 WAGLLNDFFQNHG

-306 TTTTTTTTKATTKP
+306 TTTTTTTT
-320 ITTTSTAKTTTTT
+320 TAKTTTTQPATTKPTTTTSTT

-362 SLANYPDA
+362 SLANYPNA

-397 PYSASDLNGNT
+397 PYNESNLNGNT

-415 TDIEQKT
+415 TDVEQKT
-422 FTFFRWNDNDD
+422 FTFFRWNDGDD
-433 VQLEDVTLYCGTAP
+433 IQIEDVTLYCGTAP
-447 ATTTKVTTTTAK
+447 ATTPEVTTTTAK
-459 PTTTTTTTTTTAK
+459 PTTTTTTTTTT
-472 PTTTTT
+472 
-478 TTAKPTTTTTT
+478 TA
-489 TTTTTKPT
+489 KPT

-544 TAKSTTTTTTTTTTA
+544 TAKPTTTTTTTTTTA
-559 KPTTTTTTTTTTAK
+559 KPTTTTT
-573 PVTTTKA
+573 KA
-580 TTTTAKVTTTTASH
+580 TTTTASH

-653 MKDDKTITFKITD
+653 MKDDKTITFKITN
-666 PQDVMTVYGYWG
+666 PQNVMTVYGYWG

>member
-29 TPAAAEDTEAV
+29 APAAAGDTEAV

-85 TFTYNGQTVSYDD
+85 TFTYNGQSVSYDD

-235 LKMQSEG
+235 LKMQGEG

-277 WAGLLNDFFQSKG
+277 WAGLLNDFFQNHG

-306 TTTTTTTTKATTKP
+306 TTTTTTTTTAKATTTQPATTKP
-320 ITTTSTAKTTTTT
+320 TTTTSTT
-333 KATTTTTAATVPAG
+333 KATTTTTAVTVPDG
-347 ATAIHLTDVKKGESY
+347 ATAIHLTGVKKGESY

-370 TAISFTLSGNLQY
+370 TAISFTLSGNLQH
-383 LGGAFVLG
+383 LVGAFVLG

-397 PYSASDLNGNT
+397 PYNESNLNGNT

-422 FTFFRWNDNDD
+422 FTFLRWNDGDD

-447 ATTTKVTTTTAK
+447 ATTTKVTTTTA
-459 PTTTTTTTTTTAK
+459 
-472 PTTTTT
+472 
-478 TTAKPTTTTTT
+478 
-489 TTTTTKPT
+489 KPT

-544 TAKSTTTTTTTTTTA
+544 TAKPTTTTTTTTTTA

-603 QYEKTYSLADYHPSD
+603 QYEKTYSLANYHPSD

-626 DGEVGYGFG
+626 DGKVGYGFG
-635 GKLVLGGWAVQMD
+635 GKLVLGSWAVQMD

-653 MKDDKTITFKITD
+653 MKDDKTITFKITN

>member
-9 AALLAAVTGLSSL
+9 AVLIAAVTGLSSL

-29 TPAAAEDTEAV
+29 APAAAENAEAV

-202 INAWNSTQEEKDQL
+202 INAWGSTQEEKDRL

-235 LKMQSEG
+235 LKMQGEG

-277 WAGLLNDFFQSKG
+277 WAGLLNDFFQNHG

-306 TTTTTTTTKATTKP
+306 TTTTTTTT
-320 ITTTSTAKTTTTT
+320 TAKTTTTQPATTKPTTTTSTT

-383 LGGAFVLG
+383 LGGSFVLG
-391 NWTKNQ
+391 NWEKSQT
-397 PYSASDLNGNT
+397 YSASNLNGNT

-415 TDIEQKT
+415 TGLWQKT

-478 TTAKPTTTTTT
+478 TT
-489 TTTTTKPT
+489 
-497 TTTTTTTTTAK
+497 TTTAK

-532 AKPTTTTTTTTT
+532 AKP
-544 TAKSTTTTTTTTTTA
+544 TTTTTTTTTTA

-653 MKDDKTITFKITD
+653 MKDDKTITFKITN

>member
-9 AALLAAVTGLSSL
+9 AALIAAVTGLSSL

-29 TPAAAEDTEAV
+29 APAAAGDTEAV

-80 GSNSN
+80 GGNSN
-85 TFTYNGQTVSYDD
+85 TFTYNGQSVSYDD

-120 LETIQGTW
+120 LETIQATW

-202 INAWNSTQEEKDQL
+202 INAWGSTQEEKDRL

-235 LKMQSEG
+235 LKMQGEG

-290 TNPKPVTTTTT
+290 TDPKPVTTTTT

-362 SLANYPDA
+362 SLANYPNA

-422 FTFFRWNDNDD
+422 FTFFRWNDNDN

-447 ATTTKVTTTTAK
+447 ATTTKVTTTTA
-459 PTTTTTTTTTTAK
+459 
-472 PTTTTT
+472 
-478 TTAKPTTTTTT
+478 
-489 TTTTTKPT
+489 KPT

-544 TAKSTTTTTTTTTTA
+544 TAKPTTTTTTTTTTA

-653 MKDDKTITFKITD
+653 MKDDKTITFKITN

>member
-29 TPAAAEDTEAV
+29 APAAAGDTEAV

-175 DADSTVFVSTIP
+175 DTDSTVFVSTIP

-202 INAWNSTQEEKDQL
+202 INAWGSTQEEKDQL

-235 LKMQSEG
+235 LKMQGEG

-277 WAGLLNDFFQSKG
+277 WAGLLNDFFQNHG
-290 TNPKPVTTTTT
+290 TNPKPVTTTAT

-306 TTTTTTTTKATTKP
+306 TTTTTTTTTAKATTTQPATTKP
-320 ITTTSTAKTTTTT
+320 TTTTSTT

-397 PYSASDLNGNT
+397 PYNESNLNGNT

-415 TDIEQKT
+415 TDVEQKT
-422 FTFFRWNDNDD
+422 FTFFRWNDGDD

-447 ATTTKVTTTTAK
+447 ATTTEV
-459 PTTTTTTTTTTAK
+459 
-472 PTTTTT
+472 
-478 TTAKPTTTTTT
+478 
-489 TTTTTKPT
+489 
-497 TTTTTTTTTAK
+497 TTTTAK

-532 AKPTTTTTTTTT
+532 AKP
-544 TAKSTTTTTTTTTTA
+544 TTTTTTTTTTA

-603 QYEKTYSLADYHPSD
+603 QYEKTYSLANYHPSD

-635 GKLVLGGWAVQMD
+635 GELVLGNWAVKMG
-648 YGVAD
+648 YNAAD
-653 MKDDKTITFKITD
+653 IKNDKTITFKITD
-666 PQDVMTVYGYWG
+666 PQNVMMVRNYWG

>member
-29 TPAAAEDTEAV
+29 APAAAEDTEAV

-202 INAWNSTQEEKDQL
+202 INAWGCTQEEKDRL

-277 WAGLLNDFFQSKG
+277 WAGLLNDFFQNHG

-306 TTTTTTTTKATTKP
+306 TTTTTTTTAKATTTQPATTKP
-320 ITTTSTAKTTTTT
+320 TTTTSTAKTTT
-333 KATTTTTAATVPAG
+333 KATTTTTAVTVPAG
-347 ATAIHLTDVKKGESY
+347 ATEIHLTGVKAGESY
-362 SLANYPDA
+362 SLADYPNA
-370 TAISFTLSGNLQY
+370 TAISFTFSGNLQY
-383 LGGAFVLG
+383 IGGAFVLG

-397 PYSASDLNGNT
+397 PYNASDLNGNT

-478 TTAKPTTTTTT
+478 TTTTA
-489 TTTTTKPT
+489 KPT

-532 AKPTTTTTTTTT
+532 AKPTTTTT
-544 TAKSTTTTTTTTTTA
+544 
-559 KPTTTTTTTTTTAK
+559 KPTT
-573 PVTTTKA
+573 TTTKA
-580 TTTTAKVTTTTASH
+580 TTTTAKVTTTTTSDE
-594 AKKVVLTDV
+594 KKVVLTDV
-603 QYEKTYSLADYHPSD
+603 KYGSAYSLADYHPSD

-626 DGEVGYGFG
+626 DGETGYGFG
-635 GKLVLGGWAVQMD
+635 GKLVLGSWAVQMD
-648 YGVAD
+648 YGAAD
-653 MKDDKTITFKITD
+653 MKDDKTITFKITN
-666 PQDVMTVYGYWG
+666 PQDTMTVFGYWG

>member
-29 TPAAAEDTEAV
+29 APAAAENAEAV

-277 WAGLLNDFFQSKG
+277 WAGLLNDFFQNHG

-306 TTTTTTTTKATTKP
+306 TTTTTTTTAKATTTQLATTKP
-320 ITTTSTAKTTTTT
+320 TTTTSTAKTTT
-333 KATTTTTAATVPAG
+333 KATTTTTAVTVPAG

-478 TTAKPTTTTTT
+478 TTTTTA
-489 TTTTTKPT
+489 KPT

-544 TAKSTTTTTTTTTTA
+544 TAK
-559 KPTTTTTTTTTTAK
+559 PTT
-573 PVTTTKA
+573 TTTKA

-653 MKDDKTITFKITD
+653 MKDDKTITFKITN

>member
-9 AALLAAVTGLSSL
+9 AVLIAAVTGLSSL

-29 TPAAAEDTEAV
+29 APAAAGDTEAV

-80 GSNSN
+80 GGNSN
-85 TFTYNGQTVSYDD
+85 TFTYNGQSVSYDD

-120 LETIQGTW
+120 LETIQATW

-202 INAWNSTQEEKDQL
+202 INAWGSTQEEKDRL

-277 WAGLLNDFFQSKG
+277 WAGLLNDFFQNHG

-306 TTTTTTTTKATTKP
+306 TTTTTTTT
-320 ITTTSTAKTTTTT
+320 TAKTTTTQP
-333 KATTTTTAATVPAG
+333 ATTTTTAATVPAG
-347 ATAIHLTDVKKGESY
+347 TTAIHLTDVKKGESY
-362 SLANYPDA
+362 SLANYPNA

-415 TDIEQKT
+415 TDVKQKT
-422 FTFFRWNDNDD
+422 FTFFRWNDGDD

-478 TTAKPTTTTTT
+478 TTTTTA
-489 TTTTTKPT
+489 KLT

-544 TAKSTTTTTTTTTTA
+544 TAK
-559 KPTTTTTTTTTTAK
+559 PTT
-573 PVTTTKA
+573 TTTKA

-653 MKDDKTITFKITD
+653 MKDDKTITFKITN